1 MYYSEKKNPQ
11 SIDLLK
17 ECPVTPI
24 GRSGRLHCDLLLGMK
39 SSIEVD
45 ESDAPPE
52 ITKTRRLSLDKL
64 DRILYYTVKQHGTD
78 VRLQG

>member
-1 MYYSEKKNPQ
+1 MWKHNFQ
-11 SIDLLK
+11 SNNLLK

-24 GRSGRLHCDLLLGMK
+24 GRSGRLHCDLLLGIK

-45 ESDAPPE
+45 ESEAPPE
-52 ITKTRRLSLDKL
+52 ITKTRRISLDKL
-64 DRILYYTVKQHGTD
+64 DRIRYYTVKQHGTD